1 MRKTLLLAFMLIL
14 LTPEISAGEASAV
27 VVVSDNPFDLAVA
40 EVFGEKVG
48 AKVVVLADGELN
60 ETTLEE
66 LILLN
71 PQRVYI
77 VGGAEAVSWRVEVLF
92 GANAGGAVDTVWH
105 HTSPEGIEVLR
116 FFGSDRYKT
125 SQLVAKEGW
134 RHASRVYLV
143 HGYDLLGLQKVKA
156 LAKEE
161 KAPIIYYNP
170 YHAPPLVRNLE
181 EVIESL
187 GADNVTLVTSPHITR
202 VKMVSDRN
210 LMRSD
215 IEASFVIN
223 ISSKSQAEAAM
234 ERAEKVLKKTEALRE
249 ELRWL
254 YESRIT
260 PKGREVYTDNL
271 TLQEVRLRMIER
283 EPSIQASRAALKKAG
298 EALNS
303 SLYGEAFVLACKAI
317 THARKP
323 VAWMKSLREE
333 DERRG
338 FLYAEEDLTAP
349 QAILRLIKRAGAWL
363 VLQRLAPPPPTAAPE
378 FKEEWVQRMREKEEM
393 MKELQS
399 YFREAKTALREGN
412 ETLAKEL
419 AVKAL
424 SRVSQD

>member
-1 MRKTLLLAFMLIL
+1 MLFLLI
-14 LTPEISAGEASAV
+14 PEISAGEASAV

-48 AKVVVLADGELN
+48 ARVVVLADGELN

-66 LILLN
+66 LILLD

-77 VGGAEAVSWRVEVLF
+77 VGGVEAVSWRVEVLF
-92 GANAGGAVDTVWH
+92 GANAGGAVDTVWR
-105 HTSPEGIEVLR
+105 HTSPEGVEVLR

-125 SQLVAKEGW
+125 SRLVAREGW
-134 RHASRVYLV
+134 KHASKVYLV
-143 HGYDLLGLQKVKA
+143 HGYDPLGLQKVKA

-187 GADNVTLVTSPHITR
+187 NASNVTLVTSPYITN
-202 VKMVSDRN
+202 VEMVSNRN

-215 IEASFVIN
+215 IEASYTIN
-223 ISSKSQAEAAM
+223 ISSKSQAEAAI
-234 ERAEKVLKKTEALRE
+234 ERAEEVLEKAEALRE
-249 ELRWL
+249 ELRRV
-254 YESRIT
+254 YETRIT
-260 PKGREVYTDNL
+260 PKAREVYAHNL

-283 EPSIQASRAALKKAG
+283 EPSMRASEAALKRAR
-298 EALNS
+298 EAYSS
-303 SLYGEAFVLACKAI
+303 SLYGEAFVLACEAI

-338 FLYAEEDLTAP
+338 FLYAGEDLTAP
-349 QAILRLIKRAGAWL
+349 QAILRLIKRAGPWL
-363 VLQRLAPPPPTAAPE
+363 VLQRLAPPPPTATPE
-378 FKEEWVQRMREKEEM
+378 FKEKWEQEMRKKEEM

-424 SRVSQD
+424 SRVSQ

>member
-14 LTPEISAGEASAV
+14 LTPEISADETSAV

-134 RHASRVYLV
+134 RHASKVYLV

-283 EPSIQASRAALKKAG
+283 EPSIQASRAALKRAG

-303 SLYGEAFVLACKAI
+303 SLYGEAFVLACEAI

-323 VAWMKSLREE
+323 VAWMKSLQEE

-349 QAILRLIKRAGAWL
+349 QAILRLLKRAGPWL

-378 FKEEWVQRMREKEEM
+378 FKEEWEQRMREKEEM

-399 YFREAKTALREGN
+399 YFREAKAALREGN